1 MKRQP
6 KKFSTAILRNAEK
19 LTRLLSD
26 ILNLSTLES
35 GEYTLDIRSTNVT
48 PIINNVVSNLKE
60 ANPSIDM
67 QVTINE
73 DLMVM
78 CDIQAFEQVMTN
90 LIENGIKYGTT
101 DNSNTLSIG
110 AKPVGQ
116 KMRFEIEDKGQGIP
130 TLEERKRVF
139 ERFYRV
145 QEKEVLENSG
155 TGLGLSIVKN
165 LVHLMDGSVGNEQAH
180 PNGTIFWFTLN
191 IE

>member
-1 MKRQP
+1 
-6 KKFSTAILRNAEK
+6 
-19 LTRLLSD
+19 
-26 ILNLSTLES
+26 
-35 GEYTLDIRSTNVT
+35 
-48 PIINNVVSNLKE
+48 
-60 ANPSIDM
+60 M

-101 DNSNTLSIG
+101 DNSNTLSIS

-130 TLEERKRVF
+130 PAERKRVF

-191 IE
+191 ID

>member
-1 MKRQP
+1 M
-6 KKFSTAILRNAEK
+6 
-19 LTRLLSD
+19 
-26 ILNLSTLES
+26 
-35 GEYTLDIRSTNVT
+35 
-48 PIINNVVSNLKE
+48 VSNLKE
-60 ANPSIDM
+60 ANPSIDIE
-67 QVTINE
+67 VTINE
-73 DLMVM
+73 DLNVM

-101 DNSNTLSIG
+101 DNSNTLSIS

-116 KMRFEIEDKGQGIP
+116 KMRFEIEDKGQGILP
-130 TLEERKRVF
+130 EERKRVF

>member
-1 MKRQP
+1 M
-6 KKFSTAILRNAEK
+6 
-19 LTRLLSD
+19 
-26 ILNLSTLES
+26 
-35 GEYTLDIRSTNVT
+35 
-48 PIINNVVSNLKE
+48 VSNLKE
-60 ANPSIDM
+60 ANPSIDIE
-67 QVTINE
+67 VTINE
-73 DLMVM
+73 DLNVM

-130 TLEERKRVF
+130 PAERKRVF